1 MLPLSIS
8 FAKKD
13 RFIYK
18 KIQWKMSQN
27 DKQAGRNGDQRLF
40 ARSAGIAHPPRP
52 QQRPGSRY
60 ARPTCR
66 FSFSPANDAKNP
78 VQRVSCRSVKQ
89 PIASYLHL
97 IPSPILRDAERSVK
111 KRHPAGPW
119 LPAEIGEPEA
129 GRQGLAA
136 RDGGKRRIETG
147 ASPGTGEQVELS
159 RPQAA
164 GREVSAVRSTDFRAG
179 PRGLL
184 RGRRLSSP

>member
-40 ARSAGIAHPPRP
+40 AGSYRVTHPLLPLHAHSTDPP
-52 QQRPGSRY
+52 
-60 ARPTCR
+60 
-66 FSFSPANDAKNP
+66 
-78 VQRVSCRSVKQ
+78 
-89 PIASYLHL
+89 L
-97 IPSPILRDAERSVK
+97 LRDTEPSMK
-111 KRHPAGPW
+111 KRRPAGPW

-129 GRQGLAA
+129 ARQGLAA